1 MEVAK
6 AASLGV
12 QELSAVVEVAKAAA
26 ADVSG

>member
-12 QELSAVVEVAKAAA
+12 QELSAVVEDAKAAA